1 MIPVRRAV
9 HLQEAVARGEVE
21 IQWISRESN
30 PSDVLTHQSSN
41 AEFKRCLEQLGL
53 ELRPDILNNT
63 CPRGSVEI
71 LSFPLVPHVE
81 QRLVDPRWRDRS
93 IVEKSFM

>member
-9 HLQEAVARGEVE
+9 YYPRLGTGKLRHLKPKHFWVQEAVARGEVE
-21 IQWISRESN
+21 ISVDLTGEQ

-41 AEFKRCLEQLGL
+41 AEFKRCLEQLVL

-63 CPRGSVEI
+63 CPRGGVEI
-71 LSFPLVPHVE
+71 
-81 QRLVDPRWRDRS
+81 
-93 IVEKSFM
+93 